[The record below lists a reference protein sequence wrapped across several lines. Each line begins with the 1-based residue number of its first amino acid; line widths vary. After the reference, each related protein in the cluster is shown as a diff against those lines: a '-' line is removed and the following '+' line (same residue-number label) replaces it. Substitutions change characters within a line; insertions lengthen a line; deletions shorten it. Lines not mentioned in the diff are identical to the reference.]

1 MNPPPPALV
10 QGVMILR
17 VLTAAAVLVSAAVHF
32 KLWFFDSFSEI
43 PTIGPLFLLNAV
55 GGLAIGVLVLVWRH
69 WLPALA
75 AVGFGASTLGAFI
88 ISATVGL
95 LGLQESFRGT
105 SELTAAA
112 AEVVA
117 ILGGVALL
125 VQWFLRRRS
134 AGQPQHGLPAGR
146 AHLY

>member
-1 MNPPPPALV
+1 M
-10 QGVMILR
+10 
-17 VLTAAAVLVSAAVHF
+17 LVSAVVHF
-32 KLWFFDSFSEI
+32 KLWLVDDFASI

-55 GGLAIGVLVLVWRH
+55 GGLVIGVLVLLWRH

-75 AVGFGASTLGAFI
+75 AAGFGAATLGGFL
-88 ISATVGL
+88 ISVTVGL
-95 LGLQESFRGT
+95 FGLQESFRGS

-117 ILGGVALL
+117 ILGGLALL
-125 VQWFLRRRS
+125 VVSFIHRRS
-134 AGQPQHGLPAGR
+134 ARQPEHRLAAGR

>member
-1 MNPPPPALV
+1 
-10 QGVMILR
+10 MIIR
-17 VLTAAAVLVSAAVHF
+17 VLTAAAVIVSAAVHF
-32 KLWFFDSFSEI
+32 KLWLDGFSEI

-112 AEVVA
+112 AEVAA
-117 ILGGVALL
+117 ILGGFVLL

-134 AGQPQHGLPAGR
+134 AGQSEHGLAADR

>member
-1 MNPPPPALV
+1 
-10 QGVMILR
+10 MILR

-32 KLWFFDSFSEI
+32 KLWLIDGFSEI
-43 PTIGPLFLLNAV
+43 PTIGPLFLLNAA
-55 GGLAIGVLVLVWRH
+55 GGLAIGLLVLFWRH

-117 ILGGVALL
+117 ILGGLALL
-125 VQWFLRRRS
+125 GLWWTRRS
-134 AGQPQHGLPAGR
+134 AGKSEYRLPADR
-146 AHLY
+146 AHLH

>member
-1 MNPPPPALV
+1 
-10 QGVMILR
+10 MILR
-17 VLTAAAVLVSAAVHF
+17 VLTAAAVFVSAAVHF

-55 GGLAIGVLVLVWRH
+55 GGLAIGVLVLTWRH

-112 AEVVA
+112 AELVA
-117 ILGGVALL
+117 ILGGLALL
-125 VQWFLRRRS
+125 GTWWAARRS
-134 AGQPQHGLPAGR
+134 AGQAEYRQPTDR
-146 AHLY
+146 AHLH

>member
-1 MNPPPPALV
+1 
-10 QGVMILR
+10 MILR
-17 VLTAAAVLVSAAVHF
+17 VITAAAVIVSAAVHF
-32 KLWFFDSFSEI
+32 KLWLIDDFSSI
-43 PTIGPLFLLNAV
+43 PTIGPLFLLNAA

-75 AVGFGASTLGAFI
+75 AIGFGASTLGAFI

-112 AEVVA
+112 AELVA
-117 ILGGVALL
+117 IFGGIALL
-125 VQWFLRRRS
+125 TVWVVRRRS
-134 AGQPQHGLPAGR
+134 AGQPENRLTAGR

>member
-1 MNPPPPALV
+1 
-10 QGVMILR
+10 MIIR
-17 VLTAAAVLVSAAVHF
+17 VLTAAAVIVSAAVHF
-32 KLWFFDSFSEI
+32 KLWLIDGFSEI

-55 GGLAIGVLVLVWRH
+55 GGLAIGVLVLLWRH

-75 AVGFGASTLGAFI
+75 AIGFGASTLGAFI

>member
-1 MNPPPPALV
+1 
-10 QGVMILR
+10 MIIR

-32 KLWFFDSFSEI
+32 KLWLIDGFSTI

-75 AVGFGASTLGAFI
+75 ATGFGASTLGAFI

-112 AEVVA
+112 AEAAA
-117 ILGGVALL
+117 ILGGFVLL
-125 VQWFLRRRS
+125 LQWFLRRRS
-134 AGQPQHGLPAGR
+134 ARQTQHGLAADR

>member
-1 MNPPPPALV
+1 
-10 QGVMILR
+10 MILR
-17 VLTAAAVLVSAAVHF
+17 VLTAAAVFVSAAVHF

-55 GGLAIGVLVLVWRH
+55 GGLAIGVLVLTWRH

-75 AVGFGASTLGAFI
+75 AIGFGASTLGAFI

-112 AEVVA
+112 AEAVA
-117 ILGGVALL
+117 ILGGLALL
-125 VQWFLRRRS
+125 GLWWTRRS
-134 AGQPQHGLPAGR
+134 TSQPEYRQPADR
-146 AHLY
+146 AHLH

>member
-1 MNPPPPALV
+1 
-10 QGVMILR
+10 MILR

-32 KLWFFDSFSEI
+32 KLWLVDGFSEI
-43 PTIGPLFLLNAV
+43 PTIGPLFLLNAA
-55 GGLAIGVLVLVWRH
+55 GGLAIGLLVLFWRH

-117 ILGGVALL
+117 ILGGLALL
-125 VQWFLRRRS
+125 GLWWTRRS
-134 AGQPQHGLPAGR
+134 AGKPEYRLPADR
-146 AHLY
+146 AHLH

>member
-1 MNPPPPALV
+1 
-10 QGVMILR
+10 MIIR
-17 VLTAAAVLVSAAVHF
+17 VLTAAAVIVSAAVHF
-32 KLWFFDSFSEI
+32 KLWLVDGFSEI

-55 GGLAIGVLVLVWRH
+55 GGLAIGVLVLAWRH

-95 LGLQESFRGT
+95 LGLQESFRGS

-112 AEVVA
+112 AETVA
-117 ILGGVALL
+117 ILGGFVLL
-125 VQWFLRRRS
+125 LQWFLRRRS
-134 AGQPQHGLPAGR
+134 ARKPQHGLAADR